1 VLVPVAIGAE
11 DDLVTLTE
19 LETTLDV
26 PETLDAVLE
35 ATLLGADVMM
45 DDPPAAAV
53 QIESR

>member
-11 DDLVTLTE
+11 DDLVTLAE
-19 LETTLDV
+19 PETVLDV

-35 ATLLGADVMM
+35 ATLLGADVMV

-53 QIESR
+53 QTESR